1 MNSNV
6 AQPTNTYSKEDAD
19 TMYNMGITAS
29 KCREL
34 IKEFMKNHSEFNDA
48 KKFSYE
54 GKVLTYEIDG
64 EFEPIAYLSS
74 CATRFIRVSGESEQI
89 LLDLA
94 KPVGEVNKPMEPK
107 TEPETNINVNV
118 DVNIK
123 PDQPKPDVAIIDH
136 PAKPEVGQKQ
146 PDVPPT
152 TGGVTNPIVTG
163 VAHSA
168 PPTTGGVTDP
178 VVNNPIVTSVAHSAS
193 PTNTTDGAI
202 VKSESNKLARF
213 KNKFTSSKKI
223 NMDEEFSLVPRK
235 ITNIKA
241 KNVNMGPTTTT
252 IVHGNVI
259 NNYYGSA
266 PQVDPNVHENLKQ
279 VMEKVTNIEKVAATM
294 GVNLTNVAQKQP
306 VDLKNLTDYR
316 TDYAGRTM
324 QLPSFYMVLPQGQP
338 EYTPV
343 QLAVA
348 LEKPSQQYY
357 TSNPIEYYE
366 YFASQKGTTMI
377 PGKDFRRDYRPM
389 KLNPQTGVYA

>member
-1 MNSNV
+1 
-6 AQPTNTYSKEDAD
+6 
-19 TMYNMGITAS
+19 
-29 KCREL
+29 
-34 IKEFMKNHSEFNDA
+34 MKNHSEYNDT
-48 KKFSYE
+48 KKFGCA
-54 GKVLTYEIDG
+54 GKVLTYQDDDDDSVPVA
-64 EFEPIAYLSS
+64 FLSR
-74 CATRFIRVSGESEQI
+74 CATHFVRITSESQQI
-89 LLDLA
+89 IDELMIPFGDL
-94 KPVGEVNKPMEPK
+94 NKPK

-136 PAKPEVGQKQ
+136 PAKPEVEKKQ
-146 PDVPPT
+146 PDAPPT
-152 TGGVTNPIVTG
+152 TGGVTNPVVNSVT
-163 VAHSA
+163 HSTVPA
-168 PPTTGGVTDP
+168 IASLHFP
-178 VVNNPIVTSVAHSAS
+178 VVNNPIVTSVAHSV
-193 PTNTTDGAI
+193 PQTNTTDGAI
-202 VKSESNKLARF
+202 VKSESNKLARI
-213 KNKFTSSKKI
+213 KNKPNPLKNI

-259 NNYYGSA
+259 NNYYGAA

-279 VMEKVTNIEKVAATM
+279 VMEKVSNMEKVAATM

-306 VDLKNLTDYR
+306 VDLKNLMDYR

-324 QLPSFYMVLPQGQP
+324 QLPSFYMVLPRGQP

-343 QLAVA
+343 QLAVV

-357 TSNPIEYYE
+357 TSQPIEYYE

-389 KLNPQTGVYA
+389 TLNLKIIVLIIRNFNHNRGHFSLNQKK